1 MKNKIKLLLILI
13 VALNSCQTI
22 KDGLTGQ
29 KQNNS
34 DEFLVTKK
42 NRLEIP
48 PDFDQLPVPKNDKE
62 NINQSEEIDK
72 EVENLYKNSV
82 DAIGKNGTVKIK
94 LYENKKSVII
104 DFIDNGIGI
113 KKSNF
118 SKIFK
123 PGYTTKKRANAT
135 ASITIYSQKYFFV

>member
-1 MKNKIKLLLILI
+1 MMKNKITLLLLLI

-48 PDFDQLPVPKNDKE
+48 PDFDKLPIPKKDKKD
-62 NINQSEEIDK
+62 INQSEQIDEEI
-72 EVENLYKNSV
+72 ENLFKNSDEGESLEDSNSTNQSAEEFV
-82 DAIGKNGTVKIK
+82 LKKIDQ
-94 LYENKKSVII
+94 N
-104 DFIDNGIGI
+104 
-113 KKSNF
+113 
-118 SKIFK
+118 
-123 PGYTTKKRANAT
+123 
-135 ASITIYSQKYFFV
+135 